1 MRDAGW
7 PAWGTKINHYEDLVA
22 WQFANE
28 LADLVDS
35 LTSAGGAAA
44 NRSFREQIL
53 KSSAK
58 APAQIAEGFLRFK
71 ARESAYY
78 YRVAR
83 ASLGETMNHL
93 QRGFHRN
100 HWNETQIHQST
111 ETGAVSHEHHW
122 RTARGE
128 AGANREGRVYK
139 AAAPS
144 LNESRT
150 LARQGAKR
158 PVPALCPTASE
169 ATRPCPLPV
178 RERSESP
185 YPARDQ
191 YQ

>member
-1 MRDAGW
+1 M
-7 PAWGTKINHYEDLVA
+7 N
-22 WQFANE
+22 

-71 ARESAYY
+71 ARKSAYY

-100 HWNETQIHQST
+100 HWNETQFTKARKLAQSAMNT
-111 ETGAVSHEHHW
+111 TG
-122 RTARGE
+122 GLL
-128 AGANREGRVYK
+128 
-139 AAAPS
+139 AAKLAQIEKE
-144 LNESRT
+144 ES
-150 LARQGAKR
+150 
-158 PVPALCPTASE
+158 
-169 ATRPCPLPV
+169 TR
-178 RERSESP
+178 RRRR
-185 YPARDQ
+185 A
-191 YQ
+191 